1 MSLTSHLTRKLLLDG
16 RAAPKAYAST
26 LTEVLAY
33 WPASPELSTKDIRV
47 YTTPFVHLPQPVVED
62 TQYNP
67 VDYSSEELFERVL
80 SKLMDTYPEIYTEAF
95 NVALGRQLLVDPH
108 VAFQWLRGT
117 IKLSI
122 TTAELPGKSLRKL
135 VLLSV
140 APVTHDTSAPL
151 YVSSSLVASS
161 DSHPALTLPDSLM
174 LGELVTNYYHEVDR
188 PSYIVHNIDVSAL
201 QLTSQMPFTRMR
213 QIVKAFSNANNEGN
227 ATMQLYHGGVPLPSV
242 HIAL

>member
-1 MSLTSHLTRKLLLDG
+1 VSLTSHLTRKLLLDG
-16 RAAPKAYAST
+16 CSAPKAYAST

-33 WPASPELSTKDIRV
+33 WPASPELSTKDIHI
-47 YTTPFVHLPQPVVED
+47 YTTPFVHLSQPVVEN
-62 TQYNP
+62 TQNGP
-67 VDYSSEELFERVL
+67 FDYSSKELFESVL
-80 SKLMDTYPEIYTEAF
+80 SKLMDTYSEIYTEAF
-95 NVALGRQLLVDPH
+95 NGVLARQLLADPH
-108 VAFQWLRGT
+108 VAFQWLRGAA
-117 IKLSI
+117 KLSI
-122 TTAELPGKSLRKL
+122 TTAELPSKSLRKL

-161 DSHPALTLPDSLM
+161 DSRPALTLPSSLM
-174 LGELVTNYYHEVDR
+174 LGELATSYYQEVDR

-227 ATMQLYHGGVPLPSV
+227 ATVQLYHGGVPLPSV

>member
-1 MSLTSHLTRKLLLDG
+1 M
-16 RAAPKAYAST
+16 PKEDLQLY
-26 LTEVLAY
+26 
-33 WPASPELSTKDIRV
+33 I
-47 YTTPFVHLPQPVVED
+47 TPFACLPEPVVEN
-62 TQYNP
+62 TQNGP
-67 VDYSSEELFERVL
+67 FDYSSEELYSRVFSSLKVCLQMSVSEMRAPL
-80 SKLMDTYPEIYTEAF
+80 S
-95 NVALGRQLLVDPH
+95 RQLLADPH
-108 VAFQWLRGT
+108 VAFQWLRGAA
-117 IKLSI
+117 KLSI
-122 TTAELPGKSLRKL
+122 TTAELPSKSLRKL
-135 VLLSV
+135 LLLSV

-227 ATMQLYHGGVPLPSV
+227 ATVQLYHGGVPLPSV

>member
-1 MSLTSHLTRKLLLDG
+1 MSPISRPTRKLLLDG
-16 RAAPKAYAST
+16 CAAPKAYTST
-26 LTEVLAY
+26 LTVVLAY
-33 WPASPELSTKDIRV
+33 WPASPELSIKDIRI
-47 YTTPFVHLPQPVVED
+47 YTTPFVHLSQPEEEN
-62 TQYNP
+62 TQNGP
-67 VDYSSEELFERVL
+67 FDYSSKKLFNLAL
-80 SKLMDTYPEIYTEAF
+80 SKLMDTYSEIYTETF
-95 NVALGRQLLVDPH
+95 NVALARQLLADPH
-108 VAFQWLRGT
+108 VAFQWLRGA

-135 VLLSV
+135 LLLSV

-227 ATMQLYHGGVPLPSV
+227 ATVQLYHGGVPLPSV